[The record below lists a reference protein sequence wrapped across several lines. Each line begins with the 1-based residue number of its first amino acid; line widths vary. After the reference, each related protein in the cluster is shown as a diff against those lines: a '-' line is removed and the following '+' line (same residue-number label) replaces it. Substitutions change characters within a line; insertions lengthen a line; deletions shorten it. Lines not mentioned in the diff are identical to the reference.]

1 MEPQNEKDE
10 RVKIFLK
17 IKSPKNDKNPY
28 YQISKDKK
36 SFLLENPKE
45 KNEKEEKNE
54 KYNLDKIFTDNNENS
69 YIYEEIML
77 NCIKESLSNINFT
90 FISYGDSMSENK
102 EIIFGKSDCYE
113 NINSRG
119 IFPRFLENYILK
131 ISGDKNLN
139 ENLAL
144 NVSYIMING
153 NNLIDISNFIGMESK
168 EILNLNEDDL
178 LNKFSIKI
186 NNNNSSLIHKVKKVP
201 CEDIKDVLFFLI
213 KFFDNLN
220 NLQIEGSN
228 LFLDSHFSFII
239 YINDNNGNIISTIS
253 FIILSCND
261 IYSLDS
267 NNDKFTNYKEEL
279 NNTKE
284 DIINY
289 IKNINNQT
297 IINKS
302 KLISVLEKVSFRDNI
317 KYRVIGTIYPEDDYY
332 MNVKETL
339 NFLLNCKK
347 ILSKKKA
354 KFKSPKRKKSKSE
367 SEKKDDV
374 IKDLESK
381 IKVQEKKIE
390 ELNNLVDYKQIKSE
404 MLKANYK
411 KQIETLK
418 ETFNFNGDIENLLK
432 NKNSKEKKF
441 TREIREA
448 VEKNHINENK
458 IIEFENKIN
467 NIKEETKKIL
477 TIEGIKNTDDALV
490 KIYTEIKEEKLAFEK
505 QVKIKNEYT
514 KKIEILKEKNKL
526 LNQLLIRFKEENII
540 KDNIIK
546 NLPNAFQE
554 NLDIQNIEIDEKKIT
569 NELKKY
575 FKKEINDI
583 EKNNIKENKIIIKKY
598 ENQKKQK
605 ENEMKKKEIEIN
617 EINKKTKMDHGNF
630 INEIMELYI
639 TIDNLVT
646 NYKNYFEQKK
656 IFTSNI
662 NDIKNFKV
670 YLNLKEEFDKIIEK
684 YELTVNRFK
693 FPILFSKLD
702 EKGIERKKS
711 KIIVYKNKEK
721 EKRENHLCLKNKL
734 NNLNIPINIIQE
746 NKYNIFHDIIKEN
759 EVFNKY
765 DKIDLMNY
773 YRKIKNKLYEIE
785 EFNSKYIDYN
795 KKYDKNMFQ
804 SNEENVLDLENK
816 IEKCKNQI
824 DEYSNKLI
832 NLQNIISTHKKMI
845 EKLNMENILLKKKL
859 NEKNLN
865 DKISFGRNKNDFISN
880 FTTNTNWKNNLRK
893 RSNLSSGNVI
903 SFLNNIPTLSN
914 NTLSNPNINENK
926 SSFLKRPVTAMKNLK
941 NNLNINNNNNYSNP
955 YLRFPET

>member
-253 FIILSCND
+253 FIILCCND

-267 NNDKFTNYKEEL
+267 NNEKYTNYKEEL

-289 IKNINNQT
+289 INNINNQT

-302 KLISVLEKVSFRDNI
+302 KLISVLEKVSFSVNN
-317 KYRVIGTIYPEDDYY
+317 KYRVIGNIYPEDEYY

-390 ELNNLVDYKQIKSE
+390 ELNNLVDYKQIKSD

-598 ENQKKQK
+598 ENLIKQK

-656 IFTSNI
+656 NI
-662 NDIKNFKV
+662 YFK
-670 YLNLKEEFDKIIEK
+670 
-684 YELTVNRFK
+684 
-693 FPILFSKLD
+693 
-702 EKGIERKKS
+702 
-711 KIIVYKNKEK
+711 YK
-721 EKRENHLCLKNKL
+721 
-734 NNLNIPINIIQE
+734 
-746 NKYNIFHDIIKEN
+746 
-759 EVFNKY
+759 
-765 DKIDLMNY
+765 
-773 YRKIKNKLYEIE
+773 
-785 EFNSKYIDYN
+785 
-795 KKYDKNMFQ
+795 
-804 SNEENVLDLENK
+804 
-816 IEKCKNQI
+816 
-824 DEYSNKLI
+824 
-832 NLQNIISTHKKMI
+832 
-845 EKLNMENILLKKKL
+845 
-859 NEKNLN
+859 
-865 DKISFGRNKNDFISN
+865 
-880 FTTNTNWKNNLRK
+880 
-893 RSNLSSGNVI
+893 
-903 SFLNNIPTLSN
+903 
-914 NTLSNPNINENK
+914 
-926 SSFLKRPVTAMKNLK
+926 
-941 NNLNINNNNNYSNP
+941 
-955 YLRFPET
+955 